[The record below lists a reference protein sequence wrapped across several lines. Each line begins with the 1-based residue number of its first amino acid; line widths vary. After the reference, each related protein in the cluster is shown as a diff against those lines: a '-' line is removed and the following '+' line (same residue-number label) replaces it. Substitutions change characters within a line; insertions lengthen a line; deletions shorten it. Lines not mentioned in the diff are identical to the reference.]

1 MLQGEIGRR
10 SRVCNFQ
17 IGEVPLDNLPV
28 LKGEVDVRR
37 RIVSISFSFCEQP
50 VQLCCGLIEVPKFG
64 PVGELL
70 GDVLIGLSL
79 QLFILPLYLLYFV
92 TDCQN
97 SRLIVL

>member
-1 MLQGEIGRR
+1 MPQGEIGRR

-17 IGEVPLDNLPV
+17 IGEMPLDNLPV
-28 LKGEVDVRR
+28 LKGEVDVRW
-37 RIVSISFSFCEQP
+37 RIVSISFSSLSSMSSSA
-50 VQLCCGLIEVPKFG
+50 VVPKFG